1 MRCKTPNSQK
11 HSNFL
16 NAIHLIM
23 EGYHGSNRSNSQ
35 KSNTDR
41 DDTITNEVHNSTTP
55 TEQTCQATAVQ
66 TKVITQE
73 TLPPAKPTIPIQK
86 VFHFPQ

>member
-1 MRCKTPNSQK
+1 MQNPNSQK
-11 HSNFL
+11 HGSFL
-16 NAIHLIM
+16 DAIHLIM

-35 KSNTDR
+35 RSNTDR

-73 TLPPAKPTIPIQK
+73 TLPPTKPTIPIQK